1 MDNSPTG
8 ILAVIGVVISVGTVI
23 LGVINHQRIRS
34 NCCGNKLEVSLDV
47 ERTTPP
53 SDKLQI
59 KVPADKSEARLD
71 V

>member
-8 ILAVIGVVISVGTVI
+8 ILAIIGVVISVGTVI
-23 LGVINHQRIRS
+23 LGTINHQRVRS

-47 ERTTPP
+47 EKSSPVEKQKSLR
-53 SDKLQI
+53 I
-59 KVPADKSEARLD
+59 NNPADKSE